1 MHNQATT
8 LFNKRL
14 HALRKEKNYYNKF
27 IFNGHFMVFLLILLG
42 AFIFGYGEW
51 LKHIPTNINFSLIA
65 AVIVALTSIFPMR
78 PLLKEADKIFLLPFE
93 KHMSQFMRHA
103 ILYSYFSRILIQ
115 LIIVIVMFP
124 LFYNINQHNVA
135 FYICFGVSALIFPY
149 VGLRLRWQWYQS
161 GLKTWQVNLI
171 SFITFALT
179 YYLLLAPKWYI
190 AFVMVAL
197 PVLIEFLVKKYK
209 PGFLYPWE
217 KMIAI
222 EHRHHMNYYKFVNM
236 FTDVKHLKESAV
248 RRSYLDILLPVPKGS
263 KFNSNAMYLFLFIR
277 SFIRGRD
284 AFNIIFRLVIIAVLL
299 MVWLSYPLVTA
310 IIGCLFVYIILL
322 QMAQFYS
329 QQAYGLWPQ
338 VWPVPEE
345 KVIKGYEQFLYRLM
359 FVICTVFAVTFIIK
373 HMTLFYVVLIF
384 YIVGLLTIRSIIKKL
399 KYQETLLRD

>member
-1 MHNQATT
+1 MRNQATT

-51 LKHIPTNINFSLIA
+51 LKHIPTNIDFALIA
-65 AVIVALTSIFPMR
+65 SVIVALVSIFPMR

-93 KHMSQFMRHA
+93 KHMSQFMNHA
-103 ILYSYFSRILIQ
+103 ILYSYFARILIQ
-115 LIIVIVMFP
+115 IIIIVVLFP
-124 LFYNINQHNVA
+124 LFYNINQHSVA
-135 FYICFGVSALIFPY
+135 FYICFAISALIYPY

-171 SFITFALT
+171 SFFIFEVT
-179 YYLLLAPKWYI
+179 YYLILGMKWY
-190 AFVMVAL
+190 VASLLIVL
-197 PVLIEFLVKKYK
+197 PLLIELLVKRNK

-248 RRSYLDILLPVPKGS
+248 RRSYLDILLPVPKGH
-263 KFNSNAMYLFLFIR
+263 KFNSNSMYLFLFIR

-284 AFNIIFRLVIIAVLL
+284 ALNIIFRLIIIAVLL

-310 IIGCLFVYIILL
+310 VIGSLFVYIILL

-359 FVICTVFAVTFIIK
+359 FVVCTVFAVTFIIK
-373 HMTLFYVVLIF
+373 HMLLFYVVVIF

-399 KYQETLLRD
+399 KYQETLLKD

>member
-1 MHNQATT
+1 MRNQATT
-8 LFNKRL
+8 LFNKRV
-14 HALRKEKNYYNKF
+14 HALRKEKSYYNKF

-51 LKHIPTNINFSLIA
+51 LKHIPTNIDFALIA
-65 AVIVALTSIFPMR
+65 SVIVALVSIFPMR

-93 KHMSQFMRHA
+93 KHMSQFMNHA
-103 ILYSYFSRILIQ
+103 ILYSYFARILMQ
-115 LIIVIVMFP
+115 LVIIVVLFP

-135 FYICFGVSALIFPY
+135 FYICFAICALIFPY

-161 GLKTWQVNLI
+161 GLSTWQVNLI
-171 SFITFALT
+171 SIFIFGFT
-179 YYLLLAPKWYI
+179 YYLILGMKWY
-190 AFVMVAL
+190 VASLLIVL
-197 PVLIEFLVKKYK
+197 PLLIELLVKRSK
-209 PGFLYPWE
+209 PSFLYPWE

-222 EHRHHMNYYKFVNM
+222 EHRHHMNYYNFVNM

-248 RRSYLDILLPVPKGS
+248 RRSYLDILLPVPKGR
-263 KFNSNAMYLFLFIR
+263 KFNSNSMYLFLFIR

-299 MVWLSYPLVTA
+299 MIWLSYPLVTA
-310 IIGCLFVYIILL
+310 IIGSLFVYIILL

-359 FVICTVFAVTFIIK
+359 LVISTVFALTFMIK
-373 HMTLFYVVLIF
+373 HMMLFYVVVIF

>member
-1 MHNQATT
+1 MRNQATT

-51 LKHIPTNINFSLIA
+51 LKHIPTNIDFALVASL
-65 AVIVALTSIFPMR
+65 IVALVSIFPMR

-93 KHMSQFMRHA
+93 KHMSKFMNHA
-103 ILYSYFSRILIQ
+103 ILYSYFARILIQ
-115 LIIVIVMFP
+115 LVIIVVLFP
-124 LFYNINQHNVA
+124 LFYNINQHSVA
-135 FYICFGVSALIFPY
+135 FYIYFASSALIFPFI
-149 VGLRLRWQWYQS
+149 GLRLRWQWYQS
-161 GLKTWQVNLI
+161 GLKTWQVNFI
-171 SFITFALT
+171 SFFIFSVT
-179 YYLLLAPKWYI
+179 YYLILGMKWYAAI
-190 AFVMVAL
+190 LLIVL
-197 PVLIEFLVKKYK
+197 PLLIELLVKRFK

-248 RRSYLDILLPVPKGS
+248 RRSYLDILLPVPKGR
-263 KFNSNAMYLFLFIR
+263 KFNSNSMYLFLFIR

-310 IIGCLFVYIILL
+310 VIGSLFVYIILL

-338 VWPVPEE
+338 VWPVAEE

-359 FVICTVFAVTFIIK
+359 LVISTVFTVTFMIK
-373 HMTLFYVVLIF
+373 HMMLFYVVVIF
-384 YIVGLLTIRSIIKKL
+384 YIVGILTIRSIIKKL

>member
-1 MHNQATT
+1 
-8 LFNKRL
+8 
-14 HALRKEKNYYNKF
+14 
-27 IFNGHFMVFLLILLG
+27 MVFLLILLG

-51 LKHIPTNINFSLIA
+51 LKHIPTNIDFALIA
-65 AVIVALTSIFPMR
+65 SVIVALVSIFPMR

-93 KHMSQFMRHA
+93 KHMSQFMNHA
-103 ILYSYFSRILIQ
+103 ILYSYFARILMQ
-115 LIIVIVMFP
+115 LVIIVVLFP

-135 FYICFGVSALIFPY
+135 FYICFAICALIFPY

-161 GLKTWQVNLI
+161 GLSTWQVNLI
-171 SFITFALT
+171 SIFIFGFT
-179 YYLLLAPKWYI
+179 YYLILGMKWY
-190 AFVMVAL
+190 VASLLIVL
-197 PVLIEFLVKKYK
+197 PLLIELLVKRSK
-209 PGFLYPWE
+209 PSFLYPWE

-248 RRSYLDILLPVPKGS
+248 RRSYLDILLPVPKGR
-263 KFNSNAMYLFLFIR
+263 KFNSNSMYLFLFIR

-299 MVWLSYPLVTA
+299 MIWLSYPLVTA
-310 IIGCLFVYIILL
+310 IIGSLFVYIILL

-359 FVICTVFAVTFIIK
+359 LVISTVFALTFMIK
-373 HMTLFYVVLIF
+373 HMMLFYVVVIF